1 MTTLQPLGGVVLEAA
16 KASGTSAR
24 KRILLIMMIGLSLPD
39 VSISR
44 RTRLAHY
51 IVVRE

>member
-16 KASGTSAR
+16 NANGTSAR
-24 KRILLIMMIGLSLPD
+24 KSILPIMMIELSLPD
-39 VSISR
+39 GPISS

-51 IVVRE
+51 IVVEE

>member
-16 KASGTSAR
+16 NASGTSAR

-39 VSISR
+39 GPISC
-44 RTRLAHY
+44 RTRLTHY
-51 IVVRE
+51 IVVGE

>member
-16 KASGTSAR
+16 NASGIRAR
-24 KRILLIMMIGLSLPD
+24 KRILLIMMIGLSFPD
-39 VSISR
+39 GLISW

-51 IVVRE
+51 ILVGE